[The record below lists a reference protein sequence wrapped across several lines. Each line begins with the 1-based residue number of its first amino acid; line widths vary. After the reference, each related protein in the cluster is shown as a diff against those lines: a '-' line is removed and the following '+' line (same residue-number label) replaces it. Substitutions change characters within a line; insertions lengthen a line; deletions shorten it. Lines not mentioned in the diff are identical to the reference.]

1 MSTALKIARPKI
13 PKASTG
19 LTKTQKARRR
29 GRVTATRAAMIVGES
44 EFGGKLRA
52 YREIIGV
59 EREHRNVSTEFGT
72 FAEPFIARRY
82 SRVHG
87 VRLRKPGTILHPTE
101 GAWLAASLDYVVVTP
116 ELAWDYLLEVKTADE
131 SQTDHWGLPGTSQVP
146 GGYIVQAAIECACAN
161 LGSLVWAVMIGR
173 SFYEYRY
180 ERDTKFEA
188 DLVGLLR
195 DFHECHVVPR
205 VAPDDDDRMLWTVTI
220 WPRDDGSTIDLRE
233 DGDVERAARRLREI
247 TRLTKSLER
256 EGKALKAQV
265 AEKAQGAAQA
275 ITTEGEF
282 RHKTKRVGSRPDPAA
297 IERLARTLGATDADI
312 HACYTAPSE
321 TREFSVPYAWRN
333 DKEEV
338 TDHGTSD

>member
-1 MSTALKIARPKI
+1 
-13 PKASTG
+13 
-19 LTKTQKARRR
+19 
-29 GRVTATRAAMIVGES
+29 MIVGES
-44 EFGGKLRA
+44 EYGRKLRA

-72 FAEPFIARRY
+72 FAEPLIARRY

-101 GAWLAASLDYVVVTP
+101 GAWLAASLDYVALTKDG
-116 ELAWDYLLEVKTADE
+116 AWDYLVEIKTADE
-131 SQTDHWGLPGTSQVP
+131 SQTNAWGLPGTSQVP
-146 GGYIVQAAIECACAN
+146 SGYIVQAAIECACAG

-173 SFYEYRY
+173 SFHEYRY
-180 ERDTKFEA
+180 ERDARFEA

-195 DFHECHVVPR
+195 EFHECHVVPR
-205 VAPDDDDRMLWTVTI
+205 IAPDDDDRMLLTLTI

-247 TRLTKSLER
+247 TRLAKSLDR

-265 AEKAQGAAQA
+265 AERTQGAAQA
-275 ITTEGEF
+275 ITSEGEF
-282 RHKTKRVGSRPDPAA
+282 RHKAKRVGPRADAA
-297 IERLARTLGATDADI
+297 AMERLARALGATDADI

-333 DKEEV
+333 DKEKDDGER
-338 TDHGTSD
+338 D